1 MNVMYFYCYNLQT
14 NPKNTSVTQLFT
26 LLRLGD
32 LWVYWETTPVMI
44 VIKSFT
50 KIFCLHR
57 LSTFWKIVL
66 YKLLQNWSDFQM
78 RESTGQTINTQTVD
92 ETTNFLI
99 TNHDLFRLIIQRPN
113 NDKTDVPGCYCYWK
127 WLCAC
132 LKLSWVF
139 VMVQSRSQ
147 RPWSFWSTRL
157 VMVLYFAKI
166 KRLSKIKR
174 LFLKPFV
181 IKVCF
186 NVSNKWT
193 VQ

>member
-78 RESTGQTINTQTVD
+78 RELTGQTINTQTVD

-99 TNHDLFRLIIQRPN
+99 TNHDLFRLIIERPN
-113 NDKTDVPGCYCYWK
+113 NDKTDVPGCYCRIENDCAHAWNSLGFLLWYNLVSRGRDPFGQRD
-127 WLCAC
+127 WLWYYILPRLNVYLRSNAC
-132 LKLSWVF
+132 F
-139 VMVQSRSQ
+139 
-147 RPWSFWSTRL
+147 
-157 VMVLYFAKI
+157 
-166 KRLSKIKR
+166 
-174 LFLKPFV
+174 
-181 IKVCF
+181 
-186 NVSNKWT
+186 
-193 VQ
+193 